1 MLRCARND
9 QHSNSE
15 DTKVKITY
23 IVGIFP
29 KLSET
34 FVLNQITDLIDMGH
48 DVEIIS
54 CSRPREQ
61 VVHESVER
69 YGLLQRTHYLT
80 GNQSTIGFELNER
93 LVSAIFF
100 TDIIHAHF
108 AAIQTEIALKIA
120 RSFGIPYVFTAHAY
134 DIFINPDAGA
144 LREKFESA
152 SKAITISDFNKEYL
166 LNLLG
171 EDLRE
176 KIEVVRC
183 GVRLEDFKLVERKP
197 GDKVRILLVGRFVE
211 KKGVRYAIE
220 AFKEAAS
227 DISNAE
233 LRIIGD
239 GELKDEIVGMI
250 DASGLREKVV
260 LLGPMPQSAV
270 LKEMEGADIFLLPS
284 VTAENGDREGVPVSI
299 MEASATGLPV
309 VSSLHTGI
317 PEVVIEGKTG
327 FLAPEK
333 DTALLARRLKEL
345 IRNPDLRRS
354 MGKEGRA
361 NIERLYS
368 HKAEMERLEG
378 LFKELMKGREV
389 ISGLS
394 GSLRRMLEERVRGFA
409 AEFEGD
415 IRQKKEELK
424 KKEEELKIKS
434 GKIREYESE
443 LQNISRYVDELEK
456 TCIGEGG

>member
-1 MLRCARND
+1 M
-9 QHSNSE
+9 
-15 DTKVKITY
+15 KITY

-54 CSRPREQ
+54 ANRPKEE

-69 YGLLQRTHYLT
+69 YGLLRKTHYLT

-93 LVSAIFF
+93 LVSALFF

-108 AAIQTEIALKIA
+108 AARQTEVALKIA
-120 RSFGIPYVFTAHAY
+120 RSFGIPYVFTSHAY
-134 DIFINPDAGA
+134 DIFVNPDPVA
-144 LREKFESA
+144 LREKFEAA

-166 LNLLG
+166 LKLLG

-197 GDKVRILLVGRFVE
+197 GDKVRILFVGRFVE
-211 KKGVRYAIE
+211 KKGIRHAIE
-220 AFKEAAS
+220 AFKDVAS
-227 DISNAE
+227 EIGNAE

-250 DASGLREKVV
+250 NAFGLREKAV

-317 PEVVIEGKTG
+317 PEVVIDGKTG

-333 DTALLARRLKEL
+333 DTALLARRLKDL
-345 IRNPDLRRS
+345 IRDPDLRSR

-361 NIERLYS
+361 NIEKLYS
-368 HKAEMERLEG
+368 HRAEMERLEW
-378 LFKELMKGREV
+378 LFKGLLKGGDS

-394 GSLRRMLEERVRGFA
+394 VSLRRMLEERVRGFA
-409 AEFEGD
+409 AEFESD
-415 IRQKKEELK
+415 LRQKKEEIK
-424 KKEEELKIKS
+424 NKNEELKIND
-434 GKIREYESE
+434 GKIRAYEAE

>member
-1 MLRCARND
+1 MSD
-9 QHSNSE
+9 SDSVKM
-15 DTKVKITY
+15 KVTY

-54 CSRPREQ
+54 SNRPKEE

-69 YGLLQRTHYLT
+69 YGLLSKTHYLT
-80 GNQSTIGFELNER
+80 RNQSNIGFELNEK
-93 LVSAIFF
+93 LVSALFF

-108 AAIQTEIALKIA
+108 AASQTEIALKIA
-120 RSFGIPYVFTAHAY
+120 RSFGIPYVFTAHAF
-134 DIFINPDAGA
+134 DIFANPDAGA
-144 LREKFESA
+144 LREKFEAA
-152 SKAITISDFNKEYL
+152 SKAITISDFNRDYL
-166 LNLLG
+166 LKLLG
-171 EDLRE
+171 EDLRG
-176 KIEVVRC
+176 KIEVIRC
-183 GVRLEDFKLVERKP
+183 GVRLEDFRFIERKP
-197 GDKVRILLVGRFVE
+197 GEKVKILFVGRFVE

-220 AFKEAAS
+220 AFREVAS
-227 DISNAE
+227 EISNAE

-239 GELKDEIVGMI
+239 GELKDEIVGLI
-250 DASGLREKVV
+250 NALDLRERVV

-284 VTAENGDREGVPVSI
+284 VTAGNGDREGVPVSI

-317 PEVVIEGKTG
+317 PEVVIDGKTG

-333 DTALLARRLKEL
+333 DTALLAVRLKEL
-345 IRNPDLRRS
+345 IRDPDLRRR

-368 HKAEMERLEG
+368 HRAEMGRLEG
-378 LFKELMKGREV
+378 LFKELLKGKPS
-389 ISGLS
+389 ISGLPE
-394 GSLRRMLEERVRGFA
+394 SLRQLLEDRVRGVA
-409 AEFEGD
+409 AEFESD
-415 IRQKKEELK
+415 LRQKKEDLRNKNEELK
-424 KKEEELKIKS
+424 NKNEELKIKS
-434 GKIREYESE
+434 GKIRAYESE

>member
-1 MLRCARND
+1 M
-9 QHSNSE
+9 
-15 DTKVKITY
+15 KITY
-23 IVGIFP
+23 IVGVFP

-54 CSRPREQ
+54 SGRPKED

-69 YGLLQRTHYLT
+69 YGLLRKTHYLT
-80 GNQSTIGFELNER
+80 KNQSNIGFELDER
-93 LVSAIFF
+93 LVSALFF

-108 AAIQTEIALKIA
+108 AAGQTEIALKIA
-120 RSFGIPYVFTAHAY
+120 RSFGIPFVFTAHAY

-144 LREKFESA
+144 LREKFEAA
-152 SKAITISDFNKEYL
+152 SKAITISDFNKDYL
-166 LNLLG
+166 LKMLG

-183 GVRLEDFKLVERKP
+183 GVRLEDFRFVERKP

-211 KKGVRYAIE
+211 KKGIRYAIE
-220 AFKEAAS
+220 AFKEVAGE
-227 DISNAE
+227 IQNAE

-239 GELKDEIVGMI
+239 GELKNEIVGLMNALNLQERI
-250 DASGLREKVV
+250 A

-270 LKEMEGADIFLLPS
+270 LKEMEAADIFLLPS
-284 VTAENGDREGVPVSI
+284 VTAANGDREGVPVSI

-317 PEVVIEGKTG
+317 PEVVIDGKTG

-333 DTALLARRLKEL
+333 DTDLLARRLKEL
-345 IRNPDLRRS
+345 ILDPNLRSR

-361 NIERLYS
+361 NIERL
-368 HKAEMERLEG
+368 HNHRAEMERLEG
-378 LFKELMKGREV
+378 LFKDLIKGKDAV
-389 ISGLS
+389 SGLS
-394 GSLRRMLEERVRGFA
+394 GGLRQMLEERVRGFG
-409 AEFEGD
+409 AELEYANGEL
-415 IRQKKEELK
+415 RKKTATILAYETEL
-424 KKEEELKIKS
+424 
-434 GKIREYESE
+434 R
-443 LQNISRYVDELEK
+443 NISRYVDELEK